1 MYFVLTLFPGYIYS
15 PTIQCSLTILFVN
28 ISTVIIIIK
37 CHVVA
42 CLFFFMNLTFE
53 SELAKKTI
61 IYLSVTDFHGRCE
74 SATL

>member
-15 PTIQCSLTILFVN
+15 PTIQCSLTILFLD
-28 ISTVIIIIK
+28 ISTVIIVIK

-42 CLFFFMNLTFE
+42 CLVFYLLIFE
-53 SELAKKTI
+53 SELARKTI
-61 IYLSVTDFHGRCE
+61 IYFSVKDFHGRCE

>member
-1 MYFVLTLFPGYIYS
+1 
-15 PTIQCSLTILFVN
+15 
-28 ISTVIIIIK
+28 
-37 CHVVA
+37 
-42 CLFFFMNLTFE
+42 MNLTFE